1 MANTPKNMNLVK
13 QILLLHKSEVP
24 KKDIARQLGISKNT
38 VKSYL
43 AKVALC
49 NESIDELVCMD
60 TPVLLSRLLEH
71 SGSERM
77 RFAEFK
83 EHAHNYLT
91 ELKTHKH
98 LTRHLLW
105 QEEYLA
111 GRTRYKYSQFCEHL
125 RTFEQQQSSSSVI
138 THTPGEKMYM
148 DFAGDKLYLTDC
160 HSGKLTPCE
169 VLVLTLGYSNFTR
182 VVALPSQRLDDVI
195 EGLVEAFHAM
205 GGVASALV
213 PDNFKSAI
221 TKADRYEP
229 VLNARFLDM
238 ANYYGFTVLPAR
250 PGKPKDKA
258 KVEGAVNHVYHR
270 IYGRIRN
277 QSFAT
282 IDELNQRLSLLCD
295 EFNEV
300 QMKSYGI
307 SRRELLESDERALLL
322 ELPVEKYRKVEEYK
336 LKVQTNNHVHLS
348 RRSQYYSVPHRLIG
362 QQVTVL
368 LSGKLL
374 RVYHQGQCVA
384 THALGYGRYQTQS
397 DHMGSAHKAFLD
409 SMNPE
414 LLKSRA
420 MGIHPDVH
428 TIIDHVLQRGRH
440 PEQNYKTC
448 QGILALQKRYGAAKL
463 IEGCRIAL
471 QADIISLGYIKGI
484 CENPYS
490 GSAPLIVGRGA
501 LPVHENIRGN
511 YN

>member
-43 AKVALC
+43 VKASLC
-49 NESIDELVCMD
+49 SESIEELVAMD
-60 TPVLLSRLLEH
+60 TPVLLSKLLER
-71 SGSERM
+71 SGDNRM
-77 RFAEFK
+77 RQEEFK
-83 EHAHNYLT
+83 ERAAEYVA
-91 ELKTHKH
+91 ELKKHKH
-98 LTRHLLW
+98 LTRYLLW
-105 QEEYLA
+105 QEEYQA

-125 RTFEQQQSSSSVI
+125 RTFENNQSTSSVI
-138 THTPGEKMYM
+138 THIPGEKMYM
-148 DFAGDKLYLTDC
+148 DFAGDKLHLTDC

-182 VVALPSQRLDDVI
+182 VVALPSQRLDDVV
-195 EGLVEAFHAM
+195 EGLVEAFHSM
-205 GGVASALV
+205 GGVARALV

-238 ANYYGFTVLPAR
+238 ANYYGFTVLPTR

-258 KVEGAVNHVYHR
+258 KVEGSVNHVYHR

-277 QSFAT
+277 QSFST
-282 IDELNQRLSLLCD
+282 IEQLNERLSLLCD
-295 EFNEV
+295 EFNET
-300 QMKSYGI
+300 QMKSYGA
-307 SRRELLESDERALLL
+307 SRRELLERYERSQLL
-322 ELPVEKYRKVEEYK
+322 ELPIEKYRKVEEYK

-374 RVYHQGQCVA
+374 KVYHQGECVA

-397 DHMGSAHKAFLD
+397 DHMGSSHKAYLD
-409 SMNPE
+409 AMNPE

-420 MGIHPDVH
+420 LSIAPDVH
-428 TIIDHVLQRGRH
+428 AIIERVLDRGRH

-448 QGILALQKRYGAAKL
+448 QGILSLHRRYGAAKL
-463 IEGCRIAL
+463 IEGCRIAM
-471 QADIISLGYIKGI
+471 QADIISLNYIKGI

-490 GSAPLIVGRGA
+490 GAAPVVVAQGA
-501 LPVHENIRGN
+501 LPLHENIRGN
-511 YN
+511 YY